1 MKGSSARWNPHI
13 LLWNSVLTSRHMKF
27 PRTFTLLSAI
37 ASAVLASSTAHAG
50 CNCNGG
56 ASAAPGYVD
65 QGILPPDYE
74 MAPMGMTPYAGPMGM
89 GMATAG
95 MAVGAYTPPPG
106 TLGRTY
112 QLRSRGV
119 PTDKHPRAGMLDL
132 KVAGATKIIV
142 HSTDEFRTE
151 DKMEGFRN
159 AHDETLYHFT
169 SEPLYPGLPHIYRVE
184 VHLVRDGNP
193 VVEERYI
200 RLIMGRIVHLNI

>member
-1 MKGSSARWNPHI
+1 
-13 LLWNSVLTSRHMKF
+13 MKF
-27 PRTFTLLSAI
+27 PR
-37 ASAVLASSTAHAG
+37 VLAFVTAVTAIQFAGVTANAG

-56 ASAAPGYVD
+56 ATAAPAFVD
-65 QGILPPDYE
+65 SGMLDPGHEMPPMP
-74 MAPMGMTPYAGPMGM
+74 MAPYAAPMGM
-89 GMATAG
+89 GMASAG
-95 MAVGAYTPPPG
+95 MAVGAYVPPPG

-132 KVAGATKIIV
+132 KVSGATKIIV

-151 DKMEGFRN
+151 DRMEGFRN

-169 SEPLYPGLPHIYRVE
+169 SEPLYPGLPHVYRVE
-184 VHLVRDGNP
+184 VHLTRDGKP